1 MIKSD
6 NGKIEIKGNIWE
18 INFDLICILSELN
31 NEDFEIL
38 KKYTNKD
45 KSEIDVFLN
54 SIQQAIVQ
62 AKIIDNKLKEK

>member
-6 NGKIEIKGNIWE
+6 NGKVEIKGNIMDV
-18 INFDLICILSELN
+18 NFDLICILSELD
-31 NEDFEIL
+31 NEGFEIL

-45 KSEIDVFLN
+45 KPEIDVFIN

-62 AKIIDNKLKEK
+62 AKIIDNKLKEI